1 MSKEAFEQLL
11 KQYRDDNL
19 QEGELEKLYAYIHE
33 GNYPEVIDQ
42 WLDETFHNP
51 AYAVHTR
58 DYDPAQV
65 FALLEARFEKKK
77 RVFSWRIPA
86 AAAAVILLLFM
97 TILLQRRSKPDPG
110 NTTAAI
116 HFDAPPGKN
125 GAVLTLA
132 NGSQI
137 LLDSSRNGLLTQQGN
152 SRLLKEEGQL
162 NYHKDRI
169 AGKAET
175 VYNVVTTPRGRQF
188 KLVLADSTLVWLNAG
203 SSIRFPTVFAGR
215 ERRVEVSG
223 EAYFEV
229 ARAANIP
236 FVVQLNRSEVVVLG
250 THFNVADYSDED
262 NVRTTLLEGAVK
274 LRTAA
279 QEMVLRPGQQAR
291 MERTSG
297 HLSAKAVD
305 TDQIIAWTRDRL
317 SFGDTDFA
325 DLMRQIS
332 RWYDVDVVY
341 TGKVPDI
348 HIGGSLHRNVNLSI
362 VLEFLGENGVH
373 YNTNERTITILP

>member
-1 MSKEAFEQLL
+1 MSKEEFEQLL

-19 QEGELEKLYAYIHE
+19 QEGELEKLYAYIQE
-33 GNYPEVIDQ
+33 GSYPEVIDQ

-51 AYAVHTR
+51 AYAVHTK
-58 DYDPAQV
+58 DYDPAEV
-65 FALLEARFEKKK
+65 FALLETRLEKKK
-77 RVFSWRIPA
+77 RVFSWRTAA
-86 AAAAVILLLFM
+86 AAAAVILLFA
-97 TILLQRRSKPDPG
+97 TILLQRRSKPVPG
-110 NTTAAI
+110 KAMAAM
-116 HFDAPPGKN
+116 HFDAPPGKT

-137 LLDSSRNGLLTQQGN
+137 LLDSSRNGLLAQQGN

-162 NYHKDRI
+162 NYHKDHI
-169 AGKAET
+169 AGKALP

-203 SSIRFPTVFAGR
+203 SSIRFPTVFAGK

-229 ARAANIP
+229 ARAANMP
-236 FVVQLNRSEVVVLG
+236 FVVQLKRSEVLVLG

-262 NVRTTLLEGAVK
+262 NIRTTLLEGAVK

-291 MERTSG
+291 MERASG
-297 HLSAKAVD
+297 HLSTKAVD
-305 TDQIIAWTRDRL
+305 TDQTIAWTRDRL

-373 YNTNERTITILP
+373 YNTSERTVTILP